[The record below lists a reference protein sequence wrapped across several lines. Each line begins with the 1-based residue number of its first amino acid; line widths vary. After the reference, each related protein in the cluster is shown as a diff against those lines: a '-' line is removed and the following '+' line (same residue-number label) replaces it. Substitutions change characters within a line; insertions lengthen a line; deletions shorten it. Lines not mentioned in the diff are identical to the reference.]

1 MRIDG
6 INLEKNMWM
15 IGESCLNKQKAVT
28 VDL

>member
-6 INLEKNMWM
+6 INLEKMWM